1 MPPAERTTAST
12 PRPLRPARLVAAV
25 LSLVA
30 LLMGAML
37 AAHWPWI
44 ERAWAL
50 EQAPLAWLQSSL
62 LWSAAT
68 LALVLAV
75 AEPGGARGWGFVSA
89 LLMGAA
95 LDERFMGHE
104 WLKDRLLFQ
113 AFDGDA
119 ARMGLWGDLP
129 MLAYGIGGL
138 VLLAWLRRLAW
149 PRPAL
154 RLMVAATAVGC
165 TAVALD
171 LATTSLGWQAVEEC
185 GEALAEA
192 LFGCGLLL
200 RVQALLLARR
210 SQVQPDSAA

>member
-1 MPPAERTTAST
+1 MP
-12 PRPLRPARLVAAV
+12 PLRPARLVAAV

-30 LLMGAML
+30 LLMAAML

-68 LALVLAV
+68 LALVLALV
-75 AEPGGARGWGFVSA
+75 EPGGARGWGIVAA
-89 LLMGAA
+89 LLLGAA

-104 WLKDRLLFQ
+104 WLKDWLLFQ
-113 AFDGDA
+113 AFGGDA
-119 ARMGLWGDLP
+119 ARMGIWGDLP
-129 MLAYGIGGL
+129 ILGYGLGGF

-154 RLMVAATAVGC
+154 RLMLAAVAVGC
-165 TAVALD
+165 GALALD
-171 LATTSLGWQAVEEC
+171 LATTQLGWQALEEC

-192 LFGCGLLL
+192 LFDCALLL
-200 RVQALLLARR
+200 RAQSLLALRA
-210 SQVQPDSAA
+210 QVQPDSAA